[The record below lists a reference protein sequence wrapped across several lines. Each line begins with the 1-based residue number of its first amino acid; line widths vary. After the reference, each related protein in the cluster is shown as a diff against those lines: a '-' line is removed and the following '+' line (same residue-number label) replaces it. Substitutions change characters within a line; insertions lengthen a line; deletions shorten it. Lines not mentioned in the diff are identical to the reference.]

1 MLDFS
6 RIKFLHYLSY
16 NLELT
21 LRVCALIG
29 SHVFLNISSGIR
41 LTGTTDR
48 FLETRMSVVTANR
61 LHWLVFLTKKNLGM
75 EGVPKNILRPGSDTA
90 LREKSVVFLSFLAAE
105 SLALSLDGL
114 WAYMGTGGVY
124 PPRADF
130 TPPPPPPRPTPPP
143 LKKIGDAGAEKMHF
157 FS

>member
-90 LREKSVVFLSFLAAE
+90 LREKSVVFLSFLTAE

-114 WAYMGTGGVY
+114 WASVALKT
-124 PPRADF
+124 
-130 TPPPPPPRPTPPP
+130 
-143 LKKIGDAGAEKMHF
+143 KKIIDIFH
-157 FS
+157 